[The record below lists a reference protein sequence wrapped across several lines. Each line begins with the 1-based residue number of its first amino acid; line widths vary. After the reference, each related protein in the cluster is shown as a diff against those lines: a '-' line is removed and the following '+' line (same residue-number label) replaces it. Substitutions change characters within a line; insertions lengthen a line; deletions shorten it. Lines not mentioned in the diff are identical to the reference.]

1 MRFNEDLWGYSDAS
15 RLPDL
20 YQCSGEPVNP
30 RLRRYIFE
38 GELCEFTEDMRAAL
52 KKLTLHARIGNIIVM
67 IMAVNCIIYTVIA
80 SLQSEKDTSLFMF
93 IIISVLVLVITV
105 FAYREYAN
113 NEAVK
118 AADRGEVLC
127 FRYTFY
133 GISQYDILDSEN
145 GTTTYYYAKL
155 NDFLVKVSSDE
166 RLPNKVVGLVI
177 NVKGTE
183 HFYLLT

>member
-1 MRFNEDLWGYSDAS
+1 MRLNEDLWGYSDAS

-20 YQCSGEPVNP
+20 YQCSGEPINP
-30 RLRRYIFE
+30 KLRRYIFE
-38 GELCEFTEDMRAAL
+38 GEPCEYNENLRAAL
-52 KKLTLHARIGNIIVM
+52 KKYTFHARIINMIVM
-67 IMAVNCIIYTVIA
+67 VMAVNCIIFTVIA
-80 SLQSEKDTSLFMF
+80 SLQSEKDTSLLMF

-105 FAYREYAN
+105 FACREYAN
-113 NEAVK
+113 NAAVK

-133 GISQYDILDSEN
+133 GISRYEIFDSEN

-177 NVKGTE
+177 NIKGTD